1 MIEVINPFTK
11 DKIKALAL
19 HTDEEVEQKIINAQK
34 VQKELKDFTPFERS
48 QALHFI
54 AQEIERRKGE
64 FTDLI
69 IQEAAKPR
77 IYAAGEVD
85 RAIQTFTIA
94 AEEALRP
101 PHELMELGR
110 SLKTA
115 QKIGEIR
122 YFSAG
127 IVFGISPFNFPLNL
141 AVHKVAPAIA
151 TGSPILLKPSSK
163 TPLTAELLLEVI
175 QASKLP
181 KHSVQL
187 VHCSREKGNELVA
200 DERIAVLS
208 FTGSPAVGWK
218 MKQNAGKK
226 KVVLELGGNA
236 AAIVCKDA
244 DIEDAVNKLMVGAWA
259 YAGQVCIH
267 TQRIYVAEE
276 IYDQFLEM
284 FKIATLNLVHGNPDE
299 DTTNFSCMID
309 DANTQRVLSW
319 IEEAE
324 NQGAQLEFGG
334 KVENN
339 ILSPTLLSA
348 TTKGMKVRDEEVFGP
363 VVCIAPFE
371 NLKQAIEEV
380 NDTKWGLQASI
391 FTDSISNLNLA
402 FNELEVGGVIHN
414 EATTFRV
421 DNMPYGGIKDSGFG
435 REGVRYAMHD
445 YLEAKILVKNK

>member
-1 MIEVINPFTK
+1 MIEVINPYTK
-11 DKIKALAL
+11 EKIKTLAL
-19 HTDEEVEQKIINAQK
+19 HTDAEVEQKILQAQK
-34 VQKELKDFTPFERS
+34 VKSALKAFTPFERS

-54 AQEIERRKGE
+54 AQEIEKRKDA
-64 FTDLI
+64 FTELI
-69 IQEAAKPR
+69 IQEAGKPR
-77 IYAAGEVD
+77 IYAAGEVE

-101 PHELMELGR
+101 PQELMELGR

-115 QKIGEIR
+115 RKIGEIR
-122 YFSAG
+122 YFSSG
-127 IVFGISPFNFPLNL
+127 VVFGISPFNFPLNL

-175 QASKLP
+175 NASKLP

-200 DERIAVLS
+200 DDRIAVLS

-218 MKQNAGKK
+218 MKQQAGKK

-244 DIEDAVNKLMVGAWA
+244 DIEQAVNKLLVGAWA

-276 IYDQFLEM
+276 IHEKFLEH
-284 FKIATLNLVHGNPDE
+284 FKTETQKLIMGNPAD
-299 DTTNFSCMID
+299 DKTNFACMID
-309 DANTQRVLSW
+309 DSNTQRVLSW

-324 NQGAQLEFGG
+324 NKGAQLEFGG
-334 KVENN
+334 KVEDN
-339 ILSPTLLSA
+339 ILLPTLLSSTA
-348 TTKGMKVRDEEVFGP
+348 KGMKVRDEEVFGP
-363 VVCIAPFE
+363 VVCIESFQELSA
-371 NLKQAIEEV
+371 AIEEV
-380 NDTKWGLQASI
+380 NDSKWGLQAAI
-391 FTDSISNLNLA
+391 FTDSISNLNQA
-402 FNELEVGGVIHN
+402 FNDLEVGGVIHN

-421 DNMPYGGIKDSGFG
+421 DNMPYGGIKESGFG
-435 REGVRYAMHD
+435 REGVAYAMHD

>member
-1 MIEVINPFTK
+1 MIEVINPYTK
-11 DKIKALAL
+11 EKINTLPL
-19 HTDEEVEQKIINAQK
+19 HTDAEVEQKITQAQK
-34 VQKELKDFTPFERS
+34 AKSALKAFTPFERS

-54 AQEIERRKGE
+54 AQEIEKRKDA
-64 FTDLI
+64 FTELI
-69 IQEAAKPR
+69 IQEAGKPR

-85 RAIQTFTIA
+85 RAIQTFSIA

-115 QKIGEIR
+115 HKIGEIR
-122 YFSAG
+122 YFSSG

-141 AVHKVAPAIA
+141 TVHKVAPAIA

-175 QASKLP
+175 NASKLP

-200 DERIAVLS
+200 DDRIAVLS

-218 MKQNAGKK
+218 MKQQAGKK

-244 DIEDAVNKLMVGAWA
+244 NIEEAVNKLLVGSWA

-276 IYDQFLEM
+276 IHDQFLEL
-284 FKIATLNLVHGNPDE
+284 FKTETQKLIIGNPTDE
-299 DTTNFSCMID
+299 KTNFSCMID
-309 DANTQRVLSW
+309 NSNTQRVISW

-324 NQGAQLEFGG
+324 KEGAQLEFGG
-334 KVENN
+334 KVENS
-339 ILSPTLLSA
+339 ILLPTLLSS

-363 VVCIAPFE
+363 VVCIESFQDL
-371 NLKQAIEEV
+371 NSAIEEV
-380 NDTKWGLQASI
+380 NDTKWGLQAAI
-391 FTDSISNLNLA
+391 FTDSISNLNQA
-402 FNELEVGGVIHN
+402 FNDLEVGGVIHN

-435 REGVRYAMHD
+435 REGVAYAMHD
-445 YLEAKILVKNK
+445 YLEAKILVKDK